1 MSPAM
6 KTLLTVASILFASLP
21 VVASESEQGTA
32 LPMQAFDRRMDRAH
46 ANCASKDLEFSARFY
61 DCLDRAMEGIYVDSS
76 TVFSR
81 R

>member
-6 KTLLTVASILFASLP
+6 KTLLTAASLLFASLP
-21 VVASESEQGTA
+21 VVASDSGQGTA
-32 LPMQAFDRRMDRAH
+32 LPMRDFDHRMDSAH
-46 ANCASKDLEFSARFY
+46 ANCASKDLEFSAKFY
-61 DCLDRAMEGIYVDSS
+61 DCLDQSMEGIYIDSS

>member
-21 VVASESEQGTA
+21 VVASESGQGNA
-32 LPMQAFDRRMDRAH
+32 LPMRAFDRRMDSAH

-61 DCLDRAMEGIYVDSS
+61 DCLDRAMEGIYIDSS